1 MTTLDGRCLL
11 ISLDNIVSPNL
22 VKKIEGE
29 GMPIYNSKSISEE
42 KTVKGDLYIIFDI
55 KFPRNLTEN
64 QR

>member
-1 MTTLDGRCLL
+1 MTTLDGRIIL

-29 GMPIYNSKSISEE
+29 GMPIYDSKSVSEE
-42 KTVKGDLYIIFDI
+42 KAVKGDLYIVFDI
-55 KFPRNLTEN
+55 QFPRNLTES